1 MFLYSFVSVS
11 IIFIIFSINLW
22 TVATTNGTNSSTQ
35 RNIIISTSH
44 ELQSWLCDNSTTRLH
59 NNVTLH
65 LNQLNYTL
73 YGPWFCHIEN
83 ISHLTIVGNV
93 STGQPVIYCT
103 HKNDSSVGFGFF
115 NMTYLVIKNLQFFGC
130 GATITSQA
138 VKIFNDT
145 RSYLGER
152 QKAGL
157 VFNHCQNLSIIH
169 VNIKGGYGYGLMLLN
184 TIGILDDANLI
195 DGAPAQT
202 LCSDFS
208 CTRSG
213 LVVVFKDSV
222 MTMKESYDSSEL
234 WFTNTNEERTMVS
247 GHINNIPQIQSMHY
261 MKNDEACN
269 LPIIGAAGITVI
281 LAQTY
286 SVNFVIHN
294 VHVGRVNYGSVAGGI
309 LVIFLN
315 GMKNSH
321 VHVSDS
327 QLSGNSFL
335 PTNSSILN
343 GGTDLSIHSF
353 YCNRSHLPKDLSY
366 HYVYPIYINGVL
378 FSINGNPV
386 FSPGVPLSAN
396 NHIKFCGTMYIN
408 IHDASEND
416 QYIIHIENS
425 SFSTNYATS
434 AGSAIYAILN
444 NKVRS
449 SIMSLILDSCTSDKN
464 LQGYAGNSLYSTVAS
479 MTFVNWNNVTI
490 SGKSIFT
497 NNLSPAINVYNS
509 NLNLKEEILFQD
521 NVGSNGA
528 AISLHQSSYLI
539 LHERLNA
546 TFINNEAL
554 LYGGAIYSD
563 GENVPGNTICALQIY
578 SNKTDQRELDINMT
592 FIGNKAGL
600 AGNSIYV
607 NPLYNCSQSY
617 SLNTP
622 ENIDIRKLLNI
633 TFESSVTANNRL
645 KQMSS
650 QPVKICSCKPSNKT
664 SNSPIIN
671 CAVSSSIRHTI
682 QTYPGKSVSLYLAA
696 VDGSNHIIVY
706 SPAVGFVSSDVHGK
720 TLSTNTTLSLKSG
733 QSLVPLS
740 SSNCTLITYN
750 ILNANDKSTHGLF
763 TIATP
768 GNPPTWFA
776 DVEVDSCPKAF
787 MIMDG
792 VCTCN
797 HFITNT
803 IDDVHCNITTTSIT
817 RPIGSWFGDISV
829 RNTTGLGHATIC
841 PQGNCKATVNS
852 VDVTE
857 LSSLCVYSKTG
868 VLCGQC
874 QVNLSVVFGMTDCK
888 RCSDIWLL
896 TLIGYGISGVV
907 IVTVLL
913 TLHLTIAAGPLAG
926 IILTCNIIT
935 VSTIDYLQGNEFFLY
950 AMRVFVSLMNLNLGF
965 PLCLYDGM
973 TPSIKTGL
981 QFIYPTYLWILLF
994 GFIILSRYST
1004 RISNLTAASSIQV
1017 LATLIHLSFSKLL
1030 ITTIDI
1036 LVFVPVE
1043 TEMNGTVTVWYGDGN
1058 VFYLHDKEHIILF
1071 CLALVTLVFFII
1083 PYILFVTFGVYCMR
1097 WRRFNNYIRPFVESF
1112 HGPYK
1117 NGMGYWFGVRVIVVV
1132 YIYIVYASLRGYN
1145 ISLMLF
1151 MQLLGVASL
1160 TVIQALI
1167 KPFRSPKLNYIDISC
1182 LSILSLQLVILA
1194 INRSSVHIVMYC
1206 TASLTLLLLLG
1217 FISLIFYQVWKKYR
1231 SSRWCPG
1238 KKVSNRRY
1246 EDDEDYIEPDEMR
1259 RALLFFNDNSN

>member
-1 MFLYSFVSVS
+1 M
-11 IIFIIFSINLW
+11 
-22 TVATTNGTNSSTQ
+22 
-35 RNIIISTSH
+35 
-44 ELQSWLCDNSTTRLH
+44 
-59 NNVTLH
+59 TLH

-73 YGPWFCHIEN
+73 YGHQFCHIEN
-83 ISHLTIVGNV
+83 HPHLSLVGNV
-93 STGQPVIYCT
+93 SIGQPSIHCI
-103 HKNDSSVGFGFF
+103 HNNDSSVGFGFF
-115 NMTYLVIKNLQFFGC
+115 NMTYLTIKNLQFFGC

-138 VKIFNDT
+138 VRIFNDT
-145 RSYLGER
+145 HPYLGVR

-195 DGAPAQT
+195 GGASVQT

-208 CTRSG
+208 CTGSG
-213 LVVVFKDSV
+213 LIVVFKDSV
-222 MTMKESYDSSEL
+222 LTMKESYDYSEL
-234 WFTNTNEERTMVS
+234 CFTNTNERKTMIL
-247 GHINNIPQIQSMHY
+247 GFFNYIPQIPSMHY

-281 LAQTY
+281 FAQSY
-286 SVNFVIHN
+286 WVNFTAHKVRIGAN
-294 VHVGRVNYGSVAGGI
+294 NYGSVAGGL
-309 LVIFLN
+309 LVIFQN

-321 VHVSDS
+321 IHLSDS
-327 QLSGNSFL
+327 ELSQNRLLANSFQ
-335 PTNSSILN
+335 N
-343 GGTDLSIHSF
+343 GGAALCIHSF
-353 YCNRSHLPKDLSY
+353 HCNCHYLPKDFPY
-366 HYVYPIYINGVL
+366 HYVYTIYINQVFFMGT
-378 FSINGNPV
+378 GNVIPSV
-386 FSPGVPLSAN
+386 SSN
-396 NHIKFCGTMYIN
+396 NHNKYGGAIYIN
-408 IHDASEND
+408 IHDTSED
-416 QYIIHIENS
+416 QFIIYIKMCTFRDS
-425 SFSTNYATS
+425 YAAS

-444 NKVRS
+444 NKVNRS
-449 SIMSLILDSCTSDKN
+449 KLSFTLDSCRAYHEF
-464 LQGYAGNSLYSTVAS
+464 QGIAGNSLYCTVSS
-479 MTFVNWNNVTI
+479 MTFVNWNNLTI
-490 SGKSIFT
+490 TGKSHFT
-497 NNLSPAINVYNS
+497 NSLSPAITVYNS
-509 NLNLKEEILFQD
+509 NLNLKGKILFQD

-528 AISLHQSSYLI
+528 AITLLQSSYLI
-539 LHERLNA
+539 LHEHLNV

-563 GENVPGNTICALQIY
+563 GEDVPGNTICALQIN
-578 SNKTDQRELDINMT
+578 SNKTDHRELDINMT

-600 AGNSIYV
+600 AGNSIYA
-607 NPLYNCSQSY
+607 NPFYNCLQSY
-617 SLNTP
+617 SFSIP
-622 ENIDIRKLLNI
+622 ENTDITNLLNI
-633 TFESSVTANNRL
+633 TFESSVTVNNGL

-664 SNSPIIN
+664 CNSPIIN
-671 CAVSSSIRHTI
+671 CAVSSSIKHTI

-696 VDGSNHIIVY
+696 VDGSGHIVY
-706 SPAVGFVSSDVHGK
+706 SPAVGFVSSDVHMNEH
-720 TLSTNTTLSLKSG
+720 TINTTLSLKSG

-740 SSNCTLITYN
+740 GSNCTLITYN
-750 ILNANDKSTHGLF
+750 ILNAVDKRTHGLF

-776 DVEVDSCPKAF
+776 DVEVDSCPKGF
-787 MIMDG
+787 MLIG
-792 VCTCN
+792 GICTCN
-797 HFITNT
+797 HFITNV

-829 RNTTGLGHATIC
+829 RNTTGLGYATIC
-841 PQGNCKATVNS
+841 PQGNCKPTFTS
-852 VDVTE
+852 VDITQ
-857 LSSLCVYSKTG
+857 LDYLCVYSKTG
-868 VLCGQC
+868 ILCGQC
-874 QVNLSVVFGMTDCK
+874 QANLSVVFGITDCK
-888 RCSDIWLL
+888 RCSNIWLL

-981 QFIYPTYLWILLF
+981 QFVYPIYLWIIVF
-994 GFIILSRYST
+994 GFIMLSRYST

-1036 LVFVPVE
+1036 LVFVPVK
-1043 TEMNGTVTVWYGDGN
+1043 TDMNGTVTVWYGDGN

-1071 CLALVTLVFFII
+1071 CFALVTLMFFVI

-1182 LSILSLQLVILA
+1182 LSILSLQINTILA
-1194 INRSSVHIVMYC
+1194 INRSSVHIVLYC
-1206 TASLTLLLLLG
+1206 TASLTLLLLLS
-1217 FISLIFYQVWKKYR
+1217 FVSLIFYQVWKKYK

-1238 KKVSNRRY
+1238 KKVRNRRY

-1259 RALLFFNDNSN
+1259 RALLFFNDDSN

>member
-1 MFLYSFVSVS
+1 MSFVQNGNVISVS
-11 IIFIIFSINLW
+11 S
-22 TVATTNGTNSSTQ
+22 
-35 RNIIISTSH
+35 
-44 ELQSWLCDNSTTRLH
+44 
-59 NNVTLH
+59 
-65 LNQLNYTL
+65 
-73 YGPWFCHIEN
+73 
-83 ISHLTIVGNV
+83 
-93 STGQPVIYCT
+93 
-103 HKNDSSVGFGFF
+103 
-115 NMTYLVIKNLQFFGC
+115 
-130 GATITSQA
+130 
-138 VKIFNDT
+138 
-145 RSYLGER
+145 
-152 QKAGL
+152 
-157 VFNHCQNLSIIH
+157 
-169 VNIKGGYGYGLMLLN
+169 
-184 TIGILDDANLI
+184 
-195 DGAPAQT
+195 
-202 LCSDFS
+202 
-208 CTRSG
+208 
-213 LVVVFKDSV
+213 
-222 MTMKESYDSSEL
+222 
-234 WFTNTNEERTMVS
+234 
-247 GHINNIPQIQSMHY
+247 
-261 MKNDEACN
+261 
-269 LPIIGAAGITVI
+269 
-281 LAQTY
+281 
-286 SVNFVIHN
+286 
-294 VHVGRVNYGSVAGGI
+294 
-309 LVIFLN
+309 
-315 GMKNSH
+315 
-321 VHVSDS
+321 
-327 QLSGNSFL
+327 
-335 PTNSSILN
+335 
-343 GGTDLSIHSF
+343 
-353 YCNRSHLPKDLSY
+353 
-366 HYVYPIYINGVL
+366 
-378 FSINGNPV
+378 
-386 FSPGVPLSAN
+386 N
-396 NHIKFCGTMYIN
+396 NHITKYGGAMYIN
-408 IHDASEND
+408 IYDTCDD
-416 QYIIHIENS
+416 QLFIIYIKMCT
-425 SFSTNYATS
+425 FYANYATS

-444 NKVRS
+444 DKVERS
-449 SIMSLILDSCTSDKN
+449 KVSLTLDSCTAHHN
-464 LQGYAGNSLYSTVAS
+464 LQGTADTALYSTVAS

-490 SGKSIFT
+490 SGNSVFN
-497 NNLSPAINVYNS
+497 NNLSPVITVYNS
-509 NLNLKEEILFQD
+509 NLNLEGKMLFQD

-528 AISLHQSSYLI
+528 AITLLQSSYLI
-539 LHERLNA
+539 LHEHLNSI
-546 TFINNEAL
+546 FINNEAL

-563 GENVPGNTICALQIY
+563 GEDVPGNTICAIQIN
-578 SNKTDQRELDINMT
+578 SNKTDHRELDINMT

-600 AGNSIYV
+600 AGNSIYA
-607 NPLYNCSQSY
+607 NPFYNCLQY
-617 SLNTP
+617 HSLNITP
-622 ENIDIRKLLNI
+622 DITNLLNI
-633 TFESSVTANNRL
+633 TFESSVTVNNRL

-650 QPVKICSCKPSNKT
+650 EPVKICSCKS

-682 QTYPGKSVSLYLAA
+682 PTYPGKSVSLYLAA
-696 VDGSNHIIVY
+696 VDGSGHIVY
-706 SPAVGFVSSDVHGK
+706 SPAVGFVSSHVHMNAHNI
-720 TLSTNTTLSLKSG
+720 NTTLSLKSG

-740 SSNCTLITYN
+740 GSNCTLITYN
-750 ILNANDKSTHGLF
+750 ILNTIDEQTRGLF

-776 DVEVDSCPKAF
+776 DVEVDSCPKGF
-787 MIMDG
+787 MIMNG

-797 HFITNT
+797 HFIANT

-841 PQGNCKATVNS
+841 PQGNCKATVYS

-857 LSSLCVYSKTG
+857 LRSLCVYSKTG

-874 QVNLSVVFGMTDCK
+874 QANLSVVFGMTDCK

-896 TLIGYGISGVV
+896 TLIGYVISGVV
-907 IVTVLL
+907 IVTILL

-950 AMRVFVSLMNLNLGF
+950 AMRVYVSLMNLNLGF

-981 QFIYPTYLWILLF
+981 QFIYPIYLWILLF
-994 GFIILSRYST
+994 GFIILSQYST

-1043 TEMNGTVTVWYGDGN
+1043 TEMNGTVTVWYVDGN
-1058 VFYLHDKEHIILF
+1058 VFYLRDKEHILLF
-1071 CLALVTLVFFII
+1071 CFALVTLVFFII

-1112 HGPYK
+1112 HGQYK

-1194 INRSSVHIVMYC
+1194 INTSSAHIVMYC
-1206 TASLTLLLLLG
+1206 TATLTLLLLLG

-1238 KKVSNRRY
+1238 KKRRY
-1246 EDDEDYIEPDEMR
+1246 EDDDDYIEPDEMR